1 MKIQNL
7 GWIDMS
13 CAVSARRAP
22 DHEPAPPQ
30 PPVTELASE
39 EWSAQADA
47 RPAGPGAVEHYLTR
61 DGTVIR
67 LENAELCSP
76 LDHANLFE

>member
-1 MKIQNL
+1 MKLLNL

-22 DHEPAPPQ
+22 DHEPVPSQ
-30 PPVTELASE
+30 PPVTVIASE
-39 EWSAQADA
+39 APGSSA

>member
-1 MKIQNL
+1 MKIQSL

-22 DHEPAPPQ
+22 EHEPAQACPPAA
-30 PPVTELASE
+30 VVASE
-39 EWSAQADA
+39 VRGTSDDA
-47 RPAGPGAVEHYLTR
+47 RSAGPGAVEHYLTQE
-61 DGTVIR
+61 GTVIR

>member
-13 CAVSARRAP
+13 CAVTARRAP
-22 DHEPAPPQ
+22 ETVQPQ
-30 PPVTELASE
+30 PAIASE

>member
-1 MKIQNL
+1 MKIQSL
-7 GWIDMS
+7 DWIDMS

-22 DHEPAPPQ
+22 NHEPVQEPS
-30 PPVTELASE
+30 PVTAIASE
-39 EWSAQADA
+39 APGSSTAA
-47 RPAGPGAVEHYLTR
+47 RPAGPAALEHYLTR

-67 LENAELCSP
+67 LENAELCNP